1 MSYYLVLGTD
11 RAHAAAL
18 REQLRPAHRQWLR
31 EHPGHAVQ
39 VLLGGPTLDAAG
51 RMNGT
56 LLVVQADSEAE
67 VRRFLAA
74 DPYGQGDL
82 FERVEVRRWQ
92 WSLGVPAEGPS

>member
-1 MSYYLVLGTD
+1 MLGTD
-11 RAHAAAL
+11 HEGAAAL

-39 VLLGGPTLDAAG
+39 VLHGGPTLDAEG

-56 LLVVQADSEAE
+56 LLVVRADSEAA

-74 DPYGQGDL
+74 DPYGQGGL
-82 FERVEVRRWQ
+82 FASLEVRRWQ
-92 WSLGVPAEGPS
+92 WSLGGPAAMPG